1 MDRHRPDGADGEFG
15 GPPLGGQKPL
25 PRGPPR
31 GGQRFL
37 SYADLEE
44 RYGKSRVTIWRWVR
58 AGLLPAP
65 YVTGP
70 NSVGFATDELD
81 ERDANLTRRAYGPAS

>member
-1 MDRHRPDGADGEFG
+1 MNRHRSDGADGESG
-15 GPPLGGQKPL
+15 GRQ
-25 PRGPPR
+25 
-31 GGQRFL
+31 FF

-65 YVTGP
+65 YSNGP
-70 NSVGFATDELD
+70 NSVAFKTQEIE
-81 ERDANLTRRAYGPAS
+81 ERDANLRRKTYRTEAA

>member
-1 MDRHRPDGADGEFG
+1 MTQRTRTDGGDGESG
-15 GPPLGGQKPL
+15 GRQ
-25 PRGPPR
+25 
-31 GGQRFL
+31 FL

-65 YVTGP
+65 YENGP
-70 NSVGFATDELD
+70 NSVAFKTQEIE
-81 ERDANLTRRAYGPAS
+81 ERDAKLPRKTYGQEAA

>member
-1 MDRHRPDGADGEFG
+1 MNGDRFRPDGADGDFG
-15 GPPLGGQKPL
+15 GCA
-25 PRGPPR
+25 PRYR
-31 GGQRFL
+31 GRRFL

-65 YVTGP
+65 YETGP
-70 NSVGFATDELD
+70 NSVGFDSEEVD
-81 ERDANLTRRAYGPAS
+81 ERDAGLKRKTYGQEAA

>member
-1 MDRHRPDGADGEFG
+1 MNRHRSDGADGESG
-15 GPPLGGQKPL
+15 GPQL
-25 PRGPPR
+25 

-44 RYGKSRVTIWRWVR
+44 HYGKSRVTLWRWVR

-65 YVTGP
+65 YETGP
-70 NSVGFATDELD
+70 NSVGFSSQEIR
-81 ERDANLTRRAYGPAS
+81 ERDARLTRKTYGQESAA

>member
-15 GPPLGGQKPL
+15 GPPH
-25 PRGPPR
+25 

-44 RYGKSRVTIWRWVR
+44 RYGKSRVTLWRWVR

-65 YVTGP
+65 YEIGP
-70 NSVGFATDELD
+70 NSVGFSSQEIR
-81 ERDANLTRRAYGPAS
+81 ERDANLRRKTYGQEVAQ

>member
-1 MDRHRPDGADGEFG
+1 MDRHRPDGADGESG
-15 GPPLGGQKPL
+15 AQ
-25 PRGPPR
+25 
-31 GGQRFL
+31 QFL

-65 YVTGP
+65 YEIGP
-70 NSVGFATDELD
+70 NSVAFSSQEIQ
-81 ERDANLTRRAYGPAS
+81 ERDAGLKRKTYGQEAVA

>member
-1 MDRHRPDGADGEFG
+1 MDRLRTDGADGQYG
-15 GPPLGGQKPL
+15 GKFQPY
-25 PRGPPR
+25 RGR
-31 GGQRFL
+31 RFL

-65 YVTGP
+65 YETRDFYPSGP
-70 NSVGFATDELD
+70 TIQGKL
-81 ERDANLTRRAYGPAS
+81 P

>member
-1 MDRHRPDGADGEFG
+1 MNRHRSDGADGES
-15 GPPLGGQKPL
+15 GGQ
-25 PRGPPR
+25 
-31 GGQRFL
+31 QFF

-65 YVTGP
+65 YENGP
-70 NSVGFATDELD
+70 NSVAFKIQEIE
-81 ERDANLTRRAYGPAS
+81 ERDAKLPRKTYGQEAA

>member
-1 MDRHRPDGADGEFG
+1 MERHRSDSADGG
-15 GPPLGGQKPL
+15 SGGQ
-25 PRGPPR
+25 
-31 GGQRFL
+31 QFF

-65 YVTGP
+65 YENGP
-70 NSVGFATDELD
+70 NSVDFKIQEIE
-81 ERDANLTRRAYGPAS
+81 ERDAKLPRKTYGQEAA

>member
-1 MDRHRPDGADGEFG
+1 MNRHRPDLADES
-15 GPPLGGQKPL
+15 
-25 PRGPPR
+25 

-44 RYGKSRVTIWRWVR
+44 RYGKSRVTLWRWVR

-65 YVTGP
+65 YENGP
-70 NSVGFATDELD
+70 NSVAFKTQEIE
-81 ERDANLTRRAYGPAS
+81 ERDANLRRKTYRTEAA

>member
-1 MDRHRPDGADGEFG
+1 MNRHRSDGADGESG
-15 GPPLGGQKPL
+15 GRQ
-25 PRGPPR
+25 
-31 GGQRFL
+31 FL

-65 YVTGP
+65 YENGP
-70 NSVGFATDELD
+70 NSVAFKTQEIR
-81 ERDANLTRRAYGPAS
+81 ERDASLKRKSYGQEAAV

>member
-1 MDRHRPDGADGEFG
+1 MNQRFRSDGGDGEIG
-15 GPPLGGQKPL
+15 GPPL
-25 PRGPPR
+25 

-44 RYGKSRVTIWRWVR
+44 RYGKSRVTLWRWVR

-65 YVTGP
+65 YAIGP
-70 NSVGFATDELD
+70 NSVGFSSQEIL
-81 ERDANLTRRAYGPAS
+81 ERDAGLTRKTYGQESTA